1 MSSPFEVLLQEFA
14 TSKGMEMDATSFG
27 LEFECED
34 VQVFVLQHPLHE
46 DRVLC
51 EVRVAALDEEPGAAV
66 LSLLLQINEAA
77 RFEHDWTIV
86 MDGDLEVSL
95 TTTAFLQGMN
105 VAGLE
110 ALMLDGVLKVHS
122 VSPVSISN
130 AANSP
135 LAPEFGCML
144 TAGRKVIADSA
155 EQIARLLLDG
165 EAARLIRRRQTVE
178 ELLALARKQG
188 LTVRALIRELAG
200 GGGHRVLVGTPEQI
214 ADEIEHWFRHGAAD
228 GFNLMPDALPGGLQ
242 DFVDGVVPILQR
254 RGIFRT
260 DYAGRTLR
268 EHFGL
273 ARPASQAETR
283 AAA

>member
-14 TSKGMEMDATSFG
+14 ASKGMEMDANSFG

-105 VAGLE
+105 VAELE
-110 ALMLDGVLKVHS
+110 ALMLDGVERAQVLKGMLQEVIAAS
-122 VSPVSISN
+122 SQGAAQSPAPVSP
-130 AANSP
+130 
-135 LAPEFGCML
+135 
-144 TAGRKVIADSA
+144 
-155 EQIARLLLDG
+155 
-165 EAARLIRRRQTVE
+165 
-178 ELLALARKQG
+178 
-188 LTVRALIRELAG
+188 AG
-200 GGGHRVLVGTPEQI
+200 GLDP
-214 ADEIEHWFRHGAAD
+214 
-228 GFNLMPDALPGGLQ
+228 MMMM
-242 DFVDGVVPILQR
+242 
-254 RGIFRT
+254 RG
-260 DYAGRTLR
+260 
-268 EHFGL
+268 
-273 ARPASQAETR
+273 
-283 AAA
+283 

>member
-14 TSKGMEMDATSFG
+14 ASKGMEMDANSFG

-110 ALMLDGVLKVHS
+110 ALMLDGVERAQVLKGMLQEVMAAPAQDNAQS
-122 VSPVSISN
+122 SSPVS
-130 AANSP
+130 P
-135 LAPEFGCML
+135 
-144 TAGRKVIADSA
+144 
-155 EQIARLLLDG
+155 
-165 EAARLIRRRQTVE
+165 
-178 ELLALARKQG
+178 
-188 LTVRALIRELAG
+188 AG
-200 GGGHRVLVGTPEQI
+200 GLDP
-214 ADEIEHWFRHGAAD
+214 
-228 GFNLMPDALPGGLQ
+228 MMMM
-242 DFVDGVVPILQR
+242 
-254 RGIFRT
+254 RG
-260 DYAGRTLR
+260 
-268 EHFGL
+268 
-273 ARPASQAETR
+273 
-283 AAA
+283 

>member
-1 MSSPFEVLLQEFA
+1 MLVQAGA
-14 TSKGMEMDATSFG
+14 TSDGRE
-27 LEFECED
+27 L
-34 VQVFVLQHPLHE
+34 
-46 DRVLC
+46 
-51 EVRVAALDEEPGAAV
+51 
-66 LSLLLQINEAA
+66 AA
-77 RFEHDWTIV
+77 RHAEAVFSAAQSFDEALAYAHGLKARAQALGRGADAVKVLPGLTTILGATEAQARARRDQLV
-86 MDGDLEVSL
+86 DLIPWDYSL
-95 TTTAFLQGMN
+95 TRLAGILGIPVDRLQ
-105 VAGLE
+105 
-110 ALMLDGVLKVHS
+110 LD
-122 VSPVSISN
+122 
-130 AANSP
+130 
-135 LAPEFGCML
+135 
-144 TAGRKVIADSA
+144 
-155 EQIARLLLDG
+155 ARLPDDLPLPNNG
-165 EAARLIRRRQTVE
+165 NGNHTFFTVT
-178 ELLALARKQG
+178 LALARKQG